1 MAEQTKSGTPEV
13 WAAGIGR
20 KSRAEYGSD
29 LMAEMLREL
38 GIKYIALNPGA
49 SYRGL
54 HDSIVNFE
62 GENGP
67 QMIMC
72 THEEIAVAIAN
83 GYARVDRRDHG
94 NRAPRYRRVTA
105 CEHES
110 FQRLV

>member
-1 MAEQTKSGTPEV
+1 RNNMAEETKSGTPEV

-62 GENGP
+62 GEKGP
-67 QMIMC
+67 QMIFC
-72 THEEIAVAIAN
+72 THEEIPVGIAN
-83 GYARVDRRDHG
+83 GYARATGGG
-94 NRAPRYRRVTA
+94 NATGR
-105 CEHES
+105 HES
-110 FQRLV
+110 VGLRH